1 MTSKEIREL
10 APAEITTKLRET
22 REQLLQLRLRK
33 NSGQVEKPHLL
44 REYRNHHDQREGKND
59 RKPVGNRPHVT
70 PPLASCQNRVCK
82 DQLRNWPSLLTIVRS
97 TKRDPLWLSPL

>member
-1 MTSKEIREL
+1 MTSKEIRDL

-44 REYRNHHDQREGKND
+44 RTYR
-59 RKPVGNRPHVT
+59 
-70 PPLASCQNRVCK
+70 K
-82 DQLRNWPSLLTIVRS
+82 DIARLETILKQKKT
-97 TKRDPLWLSPL
+97 TKAA